1 MWVENLIA
9 MRITSLEARG
19 NSSGTFASAGIYKQA
34 LKFEAQLAALTKR
47 QYKFASSKLM
57 RGEILNE
64 NALVKAKA
72 AAAPFPSAGRNS
84 AGGRVILPKQ
94 RPPQQHAHLLQT
106 PSPFRD
112 Y

>member
-1 MWVENLIA
+1 VWVENLIA

-34 LKFEAQLAALTKR
+34 LKFGAQLAALTKR

-57 RGEILNE
+57 GGEILNE
-64 NALVKAKA
+64 NALVKAK
-72 AAAPFPSAGRNS
+72 APFPSAGRNS